1 MPSQPLRA
9 LLIAGALLTCAPA
22 CSSSNATKSDELP
35 TEERVEAPSISVQEL
50 VLRGN
55 EALDARAWDDAI
67 AAYDEAL
74 AVDQQRW
81 DVHMNRAIALTFA
94 LRYDDAI
101 AAIGDALAAG
111 GQDEPQVYF
120 NLGNIYQERGLYQNA
135 VTAYRA
141 SMAADGNRLDVDTL
155 LNIGAAYMFLRAYP
169 QSRQALEKAAELAP
183 DDPRPVHSLGILA
196 FSEEKPDEALDYYN
210 EVRALDPSYAPAY
223 FNQGFILATLGED
236 EEAARAFERYLEL
249 APEGPYAT
257 RARNQANRLRAR

>member
-9 LLIAGALLTCAPA
+9 LLIAGAILSCAPA
-22 CSSSNATKSDELP
+22 CSSSNASKSDELP

-50 VLRGN
+50 VLQGN

-67 AAYDEAL
+67 AAYDEVL
-74 AVDQQRW
+74 AIDQQRW

-101 AAIGDALAAG
+101 AAIGDALSAG

-135 VTAYRA
+135 ITAYRA
-141 SMAADGNRLDVDTL
+141 SMAADDDRLDVDTL
-155 LNIGAAYMFLRAYP
+155 LNIGAAYMFLRAHP

-196 FSEEKPDEALDYYN
+196 FSEENPDEALKYYN
-210 EVRALDPSYAPAY
+210 EVRALDPNYAPAY
-223 FNQGFILATLGED
+223 FNQGFILAKLGET

-257 RARNQANRLRAR
+257 RARNQANRLRRR